1 MAKKTENKS
10 LPAGLRIS
18 RDIWDMCEEKRQDI
32 LKDRNNA
39 LWPVATTTT
48 AWYSYLIM
56 KVFSEVLK

>member
-1 MAKKTENKS
+1 MVKKTENKS

-32 LKDRNNA
+32 LKDRNHP

-56 KVFSEVLK
+56 KTLEEIE

>member
-32 LKDRNNA
+32 VKDRNHP

-56 KVFSEVLK
+56 KGFSEVLK